1 MKRKYVQQITREE
14 MIEYGEF
21 FKNIRLSLGLN
32 LEQMAEKVGIFRTTL
47 SKWEKGSIIP
57 NEDIYTVEQKFR
69 SVANSILK
77 RSKDKWTNRFYLFS
91 M

>member
-1 MKRKYVQQITREE
+1 MKRKYIQQVTKEE

-21 FKNIRLSLGLN
+21 FRNIRLSLGLN

-57 NEDIYTVEQKFR
+57 NDDIYTIEQKFR
-69 SVANSILK
+69 SIAISH
-77 RSKDKWTNRFYLFS
+77 SKKEITL
-91 M
+91 